1 MVYLKIAKR
10 TIGRLEGMEGKIDQ
24 VVEMIAAADRVVVFT
39 GAGVSTES
47 GIPDFR
53 SPGGLWT
60 RFDPD
65 DFTIDKYISSP
76 QTRRKM
82 WEILME
88 GGLLTD
94 ADPNPAHYA
103 ITELERM
110 GKLSSVITQ
119 NVDNLHQ
126 KGGTSPAIV
135 HELHGNMK
143 RIVCLSCHNASPM
156 EDLKKN
162 VPADG
167 SVPVCE
173 KCGGIL
179 KPDVIFFG
187 EALPEKTLRTAARES
202 QECDLFLVIGSSLVV
217 YPAASLPLVAKRS
230 GARLVIINLG
240 PTEQDPIA
248 DVLISQSAGET
259 MSKILTGLKKIF
271 PMDPTTH

>member
-1 MVYLKIAKR
+1 MEEKIN
-10 TIGRLEGMEGKIDQ
+10 Q
-24 VVEMIAAADRVVVFT
+24 SVEMIADANKVVVFT

-65 DFTIDKYISSP
+65 DFTIDKYLRSG

-82 WEILME
+82 WEVLRE
-88 GGLLTD
+88 GGLLSD
-94 ADPNPAHYA
+94 AEPNPAHYA

-119 NVDNLHQ
+119 NIDNLHQ
-126 KGGTSPAIV
+126 KSGNDPAIV

-143 RIVCLSCHNASPM
+143 WIVCLSCRQRYPL
-156 EDLKKN
+156 EDLIRTITSN
-162 VPADG
+162 DVVPD
-167 SVPVCE
+167 CE

-187 EALPEKTLRTAARES
+187 ETLPEKTLRVAARES
-202 QECDLFLVIGSSLVV
+202 QECDLFIIIGSSLAV
-217 YPAASLPLVAKRS
+217 YPAASLPLYAKRS
-230 GARLVIINLG
+230 GARIIIINLG
-240 PTEQDPIA
+240 PTEQDLIA
-248 DVLISQSAGET
+248 DVRINHSAGET
-259 MSKILTGLKKIF
+259 MTRILTGLKTRF
-271 PMDPTTH
+271 PKKS